1 MGLKQLYK
9 TVNNRIQS
17 GAKSQKQR
25 QTSELPSYIRIKP
38 QEAGFNTTMATVS
51 VF

>member
-25 QTSELPSYIRIKP
+25 QSSELPSYIRIKP
-38 QEAGFNTTMATVS
+38 QQSGFNPSM
-51 VF
+51 